1 MPYSA
6 QPDRKVYSLFAS
18 SIIPRIYAVD
28 ENLTIM
34 DAFTDKG
41 MPTETILLGFLEK
54 EVPDSK

>member
-34 DAFTDKG
+34 DAFSDKG
-41 MPTETILLGFLEK
+41 MPTEAILLSFLEG
-54 EVPDSK
+54 EGSDSK